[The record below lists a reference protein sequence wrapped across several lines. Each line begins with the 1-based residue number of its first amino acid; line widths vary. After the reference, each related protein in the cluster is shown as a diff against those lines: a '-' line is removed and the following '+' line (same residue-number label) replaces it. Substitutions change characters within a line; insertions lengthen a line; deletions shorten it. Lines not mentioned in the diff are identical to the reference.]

1 MSIIC
6 YTHDYENDTTYT
18 FEPGAERSQITM
30 TFTSEDPDY
39 GTEELIYGG
48 DGTEQELR
56 KDLLNEISECLD
68 KQEDHV
74 GIPGFLKY
82 YDENFCRTS
91 LIAFEG
97 MLIHLSNKR
106 V

>member
-1 MSIIC
+1 MNTIR

-18 FEPGAERSQITM
+18 FDHGDERSQITM
-30 TFTSEDPDY
+30 TFTSEDSDY

-56 KDLLNEISECLD
+56 SDLLNEISEYLN
-68 KQEDHV
+68 KQEKNAEMPDY
-74 GIPGFLKY
+74 LKY

-97 MLIHLSNKR
+97 MLIHLKKTSS
-106 V
+106 

>member
-1 MSIIC
+1 MGIIC

-18 FEPGAERSQITM
+18 FEPGAGRSQITM

-48 DGTEQELR
+48 DGTEQELC

-68 KQEDHV
+68 KQEDHA
-74 GIPGFLKY
+74 GIPMFLRY

-97 MLIHLSNKR
+97 MLIHLSNKE